1 LSLHSVDDVPAA
13 VAAWR
18 RLDAGNSASTAIEVL
33 KPPKRKS
40 AVYRLIGAGPTG
52 GNVIAKRCRRSTAVM
67 ENEIYACVLN
77 GLDGSKLHLYGVVDD
92 PDPDFAWLFLEDA
105 GDFSFSLTDAEHRKA
120 AGRWLAALHSCPV
133 DERVRAMLPRR
144 GGDDYLEILRL
155 AHSIV
160 VAGLANPAFS
170 ADQAAVLEAIALQC
184 RRLESRSDLIVEIC
198 DAMQASL
205 VHGDLG
211 EKNVRMVVS
220 AGGTSFVPFDWET
233 SGWGCPAIDLSVV
246 DLSSYSEAA
255 RQRCQDIDAARL
267 KRSACLGRAFWC
279 LAPIRGE
286 ASSLSA
292 NWVNSVMGK
301 MRFYQLQ
308 IAEAM
313 AEIGWNN

>member
-1 LSLHSVDDVPAA
+1 VHAA

-18 RLDAGNSASTAIEVL
+18 QLDAGNSISPVIEVL

-40 AVYRLIGAGPTG
+40 AVYRLVSVGPTG
-52 GNVIAKRCRRSTAVM
+52 ANVIAKRCRRRTALI
-67 ENEIYACVLN
+67 ENEIYGSVLN
-77 GLDGSKLHLYGVVDD
+77 SLDVSPLHVYGVVDD
-92 PDPDFAWLFLEDA
+92 PDAEFAWLFLEDA
-105 GDFSFSLTDAEHRKA
+105 GDLSFSMTDLEHRKA
-120 AGRWLAALHSCPV
+120 AGRWLAALHSCQV

-144 GGDDYLEILRL
+144 GADDYLEILRL
-155 AHSIV
+155 AHSIIV
-160 VAGLANPAFS
+160 ESLANPAFS
-170 ADQAAVLEAIALQC
+170 ADQAAVLEDIALQC
-184 RRLESRSDLIVEIC
+184 RRLESRSQLIVEIC
-198 DAMQASL
+198 DAIDSTL

-211 EKNVRMVVS
+211 EKNVRMVGS
-220 AGGTSFVPFDWET
+220 AGATTFVPFDWET

-255 RQRCQDIDAARL
+255 RKRGRDIDGVRL
-267 KRSACLGRAFWC
+267 KQAACVGRAFWC

-292 NWVNSVMGK
+292 NWVDSVMGK

-313 AEIGWNN
+313 TEIGWNN